1 MVGHAL
7 AFAPR
12 AGTRALWDRSIAI
25 GFAIGSTCFLL
36 GPFPGVIDLV
46 GAEADAW
53 IFFVGSIFFTVAAG
67 LEVRESTVRH
77 GRWAPNASWW
87 SAAIQFA
94 GTLLFNLSTFD
105 ATRDSL
111 SGQQT
116 DRLVWAP
123 DAFGSVCFLA
133 SGVLAYWVSTGG
145 RLRPVRRDRDW
156 TMAAINLAGCVL
168 FGVSAI
174 ASFIVPAEGTI
185 LDLAAANLTTAL
197 GGLCFLIGA
206 LMLLP
211 RQG

>member
-1 MVGHAL
+1 M
-7 AFAPR
+7 
-12 AGTRALWDRSIAI
+12 LWDRSIAI

-36 GPFPGVIDLV
+36 GPFPGVIQLV

-77 GRWAPNASWW
+77 RRWAPDPSWW
-87 SAAIQFA
+87 SAAVQFA

-111 SGQQT
+111 AGQQT
-116 DRLVWAP
+116 DRFVWGP
-123 DAFGSVCFLA
+123 DAFGSVCFLV
-133 SGVLAYWVSTGG
+133 SGVLGYWVATGG

-185 LDLAAANLTTAL
+185 LDLAAANLTTSL

-211 RQG
+211 RRG